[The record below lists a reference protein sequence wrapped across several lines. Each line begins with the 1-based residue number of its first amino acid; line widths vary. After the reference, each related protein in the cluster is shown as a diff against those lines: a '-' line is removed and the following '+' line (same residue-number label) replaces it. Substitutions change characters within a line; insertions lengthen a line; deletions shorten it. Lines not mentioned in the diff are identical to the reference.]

1 MDATPEPEQTRG
13 MDGAPLSEEDWNAV
27 LESRETRRVAEEE
40 RARVAAE
47 RENALALAEL
57 HQAMANMAHGATPEA
72 VARVHAASARLTATP
87 ARAAAAVR
95 PEPTTPT
102 PAARGQVGSPRQ
114 LAGSDDGRGDQVVPR
129 SPSVVPVA
137 GPAVPAGD
145 GDAISAALN
154 RDRATLRREFEALD
168 RGVALSALV
177 AIARGGA
184 NAGAGRVRVRPTD
197 QDAWVA
203 WRTAET
209 RATRLEMILQWH
221 VEDSALFDRL

>member
-1 MDATPEPEQTRG
+1 
-13 MDGAPLSEEDWNAV
+13 
-27 LESRETRRVAEEE
+27 
-40 RARVAAE
+40 
-47 RENALALAEL
+47 
-57 HQAMANMAHGATPEA
+57 
-72 VARVHAASARLTATP
+72 
-87 ARAAAAVR
+87 
-95 PEPTTPT
+95 
-102 PAARGQVGSPRQ
+102 
-114 LAGSDDGRGDQVVPR
+114 
-129 SPSVVPVA
+129 
-137 GPAVPAGD
+137 
-145 GDAISAALN
+145 LN

-168 RGVALSALV
+168 RGVALSTLGREQGEDRTQYLRRLRALV